1 MFPRGLVR
9 RAGGFRETGDNK
21 GRRQHV
27 WQGLVRLKRSGM
39 SFLWGGSIEGDD
51 QYFERVHGPR
61 AALSLG
67 RDDRGRQGVA
77 GRAGGGWAGCEVM
90 GSAGWR
96 WNGGMEGVGGD
107 WRSGGR
113 RQLFFLLL
121 ALGAGATGWQR
132 ETGLPAC
139 SFAADG
145 GPSL

>member
-1 MFPRGLVR
+1 MDPGLRLALVATTG
-9 RAGGFRETGDNK
+9 AGKVLLDG
-21 GRRQHV
+21 
-27 WQGLVRLKRSGM
+27 
-39 SFLWGGSIEGDD
+39 
-51 QYFERVHGPR
+51 R
-61 AALSLG
+61 AA
-67 RDDRGRQGVA
+67 D
-77 GRAGGGWAGCEVM
+77 GRAVRSWAVLAG
-90 GSAGWR
+90 AGWR
-96 WNGGMEGVGGD
+96 WNGGMEGVDGD